1 MKRITALF
9 MGLLFSIGIQAQITI
24 TEADF
29 AGIGAHLYLAQDTL
43 PDTTLL
49 GGAAG
54 GSQTWDFSAMQNHA
68 PLHYHFTDPQTTAF
82 APYFTDANLAI
93 DVVGSG
99 FTMFMDVSSSQ
110 IEALGQAG
118 DFFGTGTPIAVRMD
132 PGQKLLE
139 FPKTY
144 QTTFMDT
151 SAITVTMY
159 LGQNIGGV
167 QIDSIRFRSV
177 SQKVS
182 EVDAWGS
189 MTTPEGTFD
198 VIRQNNI
205 THVIDS
211 TWGYIDPGF
220 GIPGSWQF
228 FEDTTYTEYSYTWYA
243 NGLGLFLV
251 EASYD
256 PHTNWLSSIQWLQ
269 TTLTSAEDYD
279 TELVQ
284 ETPVTFVVYPNPA
297 SNYVN
302 ISSSTTLEKCHIS
315 IYDISGRLIKHY
327 LSENNN
333 HIMLDVSQLPT
344 GVYILKIDTKNQS
357 TQHRKLI
364 IE

>member
-1 MKRITALF
+1 MKKITALF
-9 MGLLFSIGIQAQITI
+9 MGLLIGIGIQAQITI

-29 AGIGAHLYLAQDTL
+29 AGIGTNLYIAQDTL

-49 GGAAG
+49 GGVAG
-54 GSQTWDFSAMQNHA
+54 SSQTWDFSAMQNNVT
-68 PLHYHFTDPQTTAF
+68 LHYHFSDPQTTAF
-82 APYFTDANLAI
+82 AAEFTDANLAI

-118 DFFGTGTPIAVRMD
+118 DFFGTGTPIAVRLD
-132 PGQKLLE
+132 PSDKLLV

-151 SAITVTMY
+151 SALSITMY
-159 LGQNIGGV
+159 FGQNIGGA
-167 QIDSIRFRSV
+167 QIDSIRFLSV
-177 SQKVS
+177 NHKVS

-205 THVIDS
+205 TTYIDS

-220 GIPGSWQF
+220 GVPGFWQF

-256 PHTNWLSSIQWLQ
+256 PLTNWLSSIQWLQ
-269 TTLTSAEDYD
+269 TTLTSTEEYE
-279 TELVQ
+279 TELV
-284 ETPVTFVVYPNPA
+284 EKTPVTFEIYPNPA

-302 ISSSTTLEKCHIS
+302 ISSNTALDKCHIS
-315 IYDISGRLIKHY
+315 IYDITGRLLKHS
-327 LSENNN
+327 LFENNN
-333 HIMLDVSQLPT
+333 HIVLDVSQLPT
-344 GVYILKIDTKNQS
+344 GVYILKMDAETQS